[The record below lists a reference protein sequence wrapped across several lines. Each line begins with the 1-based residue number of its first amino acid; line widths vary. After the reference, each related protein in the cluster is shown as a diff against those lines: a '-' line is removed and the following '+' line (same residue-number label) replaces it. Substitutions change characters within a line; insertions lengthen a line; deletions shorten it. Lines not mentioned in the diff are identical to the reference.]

1 MLVCLWISNFNSL
14 RTSLPCFFSTARTQ
28 SGLRPTG
35 APVHSYHGVE
45 RGEATACFFC
55 SRVTVGVT
63 FPSQAL
69 SAKRRYLPARRFTH
83 LARILLSGR
92 RPSGGEQEVGER
104 AREEG
109 SHEESV
115 LTGGLYAPQHLQQ
128 RSQLKELIYIS
139 SFWGGLEANQLNATA
154 CTLK

>member
-1 MLVCLWISNFNSL
+1 MNQINTRKTNDIIKKTYCMSVCLCINNFNPPIKSNSL
-14 RTSLPCFFSTARTQ
+14 RTSLPCFFSTARAQ
-28 SGLRPTG
+28 SGLWPTRV
-35 APVHSYHGVE
+35 PVHSHHGAE

-83 LARILLSGR
+83 LARLLLSGR

-115 LTGGLYAPQHLQQ
+115 LGGVAPQHL
-128 RSQLKELIYIS
+128 
-139 SFWGGLEANQLNATA
+139 
-154 CTLK
+154 